1 MSSTASSRTLHVHK
15 PSRSNIQLKSAQ
27 ELSRSARRTKHCPK
41 AHLNPYPLPPP
52 TPLLNSDT
60 SIRSI
65 LGNDKFTNIAKADDP
80 PGRFLLHD
88 EYREKEPNEYL
99 INELIRYFPDRAS
112 RRNAS
117 GDVPLHIACLHIET
131 VEPGLLLQLLTA
143 YPEGPTVANHMGN
156 LPFHKAVTA
165 QSVEAGGND
174 LFSLTQRNLM
184 RRISMVMEAHPEALS
199 VKNVEGQIPLHVAL
213 TKPKSVSLSVVSL
226 LLEYYPEGAMEVD
239 AYGHLPLHKV
249 RA

>member
-1 MSSTASSRTLHVHK
+1 M
-15 PSRSNIQLKSAQ
+15 
-27 ELSRSARRTKHCPK
+27 
-41 AHLNPYPLPPP
+41 
-52 TPLLNSDT
+52 
-60 SIRSI
+60 
-65 LGNDKFTNIAKADDP
+65 
-80 PGRFLLHD
+80 LHD
-88 EYREKEPNEYL
+88 EYREKEPNEFL
-99 INELIRYFPDRAS
+99 ITELIRFFPDRAS

-117 GDVPLHIACLHIET
+117 GDVPFHIACLHIEH
-131 VEPGLLLQLLTA
+131 VEPGLLLQLLNA

-199 VKNVEGQIPLHVAL
+199 VKNIEGQIPLHVAL
-213 TKPKSVSLSVVSL
+213 TKPRSVSLSVVSL

-249 RA
+249 RFIVWHPCA

>member
-27 ELSRSARRTKHCPK
+27 ELSRSSCTEQTFVRKT
-41 AHLNPYPLPPP
+41 HLIPPSALPPP
-52 TPLLNSDT
+52 INSDI

-117 GDVPLHIACLHIET
+117 GDVPLHIACFHIDT

-156 LPFHKAVTA
+156 LPFHKVVTA

-213 TKPKSVSLSVVSL
+213 TKPRSVSLSVVSL